1 MATVDVAALTAK
13 AERLRELHG
22 DRPFVLANAWDAASA
37 QVLVKAGFPAIATGS
52 KAVAD
57 SLGHADLQAA
67 PAEEMLAAAGRIV
80 RAVDVPVTVDI
91 EGGYGMSGKDVV
103 ARLLELG
110 AAGCNIEDTAY
121 PSTDLVDVDTQAA
134 LIAEMRAAA
143 DEAGVP
149 LWINARIDV
158 WEPGAYPKDTPV
170 QEMTDDAVRRGKA
183 YLEAGADSVFPI
195 FVSDEGTVAELVERI
210 PGPVNIM
217 YLPQTP
223 SLERLAELG
232 VARISFGPGLHMA
245 SLMALEEIAGR
256 IRAHEDPYAAYLA
269 RHQANQQAAQEQQQA

>member
-13 AERLRELHG
+13 AERLRALHG
-22 DRPFVLANAWDAASA
+22 DRPFVLPNAWDAASA
-37 QVLVKAGFPAIATGS
+37 QVLAKAGFPAIATGS

-67 PAEEMLAAAGRIV
+67 PAEEMLAAAGRIIK
-80 RAVDVPVTVDI
+80 AVDVPVTVDM
-91 EGGYGMSGKDVV
+91 EAGYGMSGKDIV
-103 ARLLELG
+103 ARLLDLG
-110 AAGCNIEDTAY
+110 AAGCNVEDTAY
-121 PSTDLVDVDTQAA
+121 PSTDLVDVATQAA

-149 LWINARIDV
+149 LWINARVDV
-158 WEPGAYPKDTPV
+158 WEPGAYPKDTPA
-170 QEMTDDAVRRGKA
+170 QEMTDEAVRRGRA

-195 FVSDEGTVAELVERI
+195 FVAEEETIAALVERI

-223 SLERLAELG
+223 SLDRLAELG
-232 VARISFGPGLHMA
+232 VARVSFGPGLHMA
-245 SLMALEEIAGR
+245 TLMVLEGLAGK
-256 IRAHEDPYAAYLA
+256 IRSGEDPYAEFLA
-269 RHQANQQAAQEQQQA
+269 RHQAAQEAQQAEQA